1 MLADCLKM
9 PFVRGPFWLRKE
21 SMSWE
26 EAKETDSSGTLHTP
40 HRGGACLPGLP
51 EGQGVRA
58 EGLEPDERREGLE

>member
-1 MLADCLKM
+1 
-9 PFVRGPFWLRKE
+9 
-21 SMSWE
+21 MSWE